1 MTVGSFETKDD
12 PRIPAAVATYA
23 AKTKPHAETKA
34 PILTAEY
41 LTLPLKP
48 TPQDPVRKKW
58 IFDPQP
64 RLMEVP
70 RQR

>member
-1 MTVGSFETKDD
+1 MTVGSFEKKDD

-23 AKTKPHAETKA
+23 AKMKTHAETKA

-41 LTLPLKP
+41 LTVPLKP
-48 TPQDPVRKKW
+48 TAQDPVRRKW

-64 RLMEVP
+64 TLMPVP
-70 RQR
+70 KRR